1 MTASIL
7 TALLALDA
15 VSAQVPVIDP
25 CISSVASGGFWESDG
40 VRGHYRVVVEN
51 SGFEVVESILYLQ
64 WLADATEDSGP
75 RIVLSEPVSG
85 IGSDEPLS
93 IGTPVFEFDGGT
105 AIVLEA
111 TDPHTLAASTF
122 RIIPGKPGEYTVLRA
137 D

>member
-1 MTASIL
+1 MTAPVL

-15 VSAQVPVIDP
+15 VLAQSPVIDP
-25 CISSVASGGFWESDG
+25 CISSVASGGSWESDG
-40 VRGHYRVVVEN
+40 IVGFYRVVVGN
-51 SGFEVVESILYLQ
+51 SGFEIVEYILYLQ
-64 WLADATEDSGP
+64 WLADATEDSAP

-93 IGTPVFEFDGGT
+93 IGTPVFEVDGGA

-122 RIIPGKPGEYTVLRA
+122 RIIPGKPGEYTVFRV